1 MPANDAIIRIFVWL
15 NLVEKDKGSC
25 ELLMVCDKTGYIEMG
40 KSKFHYA
47 FADSTGHY
55 QLVCTSTTGC
65 SLEIAKTFNKTFHL
79 LPYKDTTNFYRGS
92 LFD

>member
-1 MPANDAIIRIFVWL
+1 MPAHDPIIMVFVWL
-15 NLVEKDKGSC
+15 NLVDKDKGSC
-25 ELLMVCDKTGYIEMG
+25 KLLMACDKTEYIEMG

-47 FADSTGHY
+47 FADSTGPY
-55 QLVCTSTTGC
+55 QLVCTFK
-65 SLEIAKTFNKTFHL
+65 IAKTFNKTFHL